1 MNKNKKQEVKDK
13 LAGTIMEAQGVLTD
27 DKALELKGKARQT
40 KGKAHGMVADIQ
52 DQTHDMTD
60 KFVGSV
66 KEKAGEVSDIQ
77 PLELKGKAEKAYAE
91 AEPKERFLFGLGV
104 FSALFLVIG
113 LLIYMVSD
121 DEN

>member
-1 MNKNKKQEVKDK
+1 MKKNKKQEMKDK

-27 DKALELKGKARQT
+27 DKALELKGKARQV

-60 KFVGSV
+60 KVVGTV
-66 KEKAGEVSDIQ
+66 KEKAGEITDIK
-77 PLELKGKAEKAYAE
+77 PLELKGKAEKAYAD
-91 AEPKERFLFGLGV
+91 ADRKDRVLFSLGV
-104 FSALFLVIG
+104 LSGIALLIG
-113 LLIYMVSD
+113 LLIFFLD

>member
-1 MNKNKKQEVKDK
+1 MNKNKTQEMKDK

-66 KEKAGEVSDIQ
+66 KEKAGEVADIK
-77 PLELKGKAEKAYAE
+77 PLELKGKAEQAYAD
-91 AEPKERFLFGLGV
+91 ADTKDRVLFGLGV
-104 FSALFLVIG
+104 FSALFFVLGLVIF
-113 LLIYMVSD
+113 LMTD

>member
-1 MNKNKKQEVKDK
+1 MNKNKQQEMKDK

-52 DQTHDMTD
+52 NQSQDMTD

-66 KEKAGEVSDIQ
+66 KEKAGQVADIK
-77 PLELKGKAEKAYAE
+77 PLELKGKAEEAYAE
-91 AEPKERFLFGLGV
+91 ADRTDRVLFGLGI
-104 FSALFLVIG
+104 FSALFFILGLVIY
-113 LLIYMVSD
+113 LVN
-121 DEN
+121 DEEN